1 MNEAN
6 IYARVSRGLVGL
18 GTGLALFLTSVPVA
32 FAAPPRPVPRP
43 GPQGSQPV
51 EVSGDEVNPN
61 SCRKWP
67 ANKRF
72 TITIPREAELEQL
85 VQWMMSISCQKFI
98 WTNKIRASKVT
109 ILSPEKVTL
118 REAYAAFYAAL
129 ESIGLTVEPVGDYF
143 KIIESNAPA
152 SANLPTYTNGSRA
165 PSNDRY
171 VTQLVRVN
179 NGDAKQIADVLTKLK
194 GKQGSIQSVG
204 NLLIITDRGSQI
216 RRLMKIVTEL
226 DVRGSG
232 EKIFF
237 YQLQYADANEV
248 ADLVRDIFGE
258 TQKSSR
264 KGKKGSQTSSGVESR
279 VIVDER
285 TGTLII
291 VASESDYLTI
301 KRLVEQLDVRLP
313 GGGGRVHIKKLK
325 NSDPKEVAQV
335 LNTLVG
341 RGGGSSKSKGK
352 SKSGNKSATQGGA
365 TQELFAGDINVV
377 ADEGTRQLIILA
389 SAADYKNLEP
399 VIDQLDTERKQVYI
413 EVYMLEV
420 SVARLLEAGAGGHFA
435 SQFDVSAGGQAG
447 QATGFVSSSPAG
459 DASSLV
465 LSPELLTGLAGGV
478 LGPQI
483 AGTANLLGLS
493 NDIPAFGVVIHALET
508 DDDVNFVAQPH
519 IYTADNQEAQ
529 LEVGERVPTQGQ
541 ISFGG
546 QGGGSAFFPQQSIQ
560 REDVTLEI
568 KVTPHVND
576 SRTVSL
582 DVEIEDRAVKSR
594 DPTLGV
600 TTTKRRFKL
609 EKILARDDNP
619 VVLGGLIRERET
631 INNRQVPGLGSI
643 PLLGWLF
650 KRRSKQKE
658 KVNLLVVMIPH
669 IIETPDDLRRVHERR
684 MQERQAFLERETGFK
699 KRDLETSVN
708 YRSKSGLLSTID
720 REARKLEREELQLR
734 DAEAELAQE
743 SISGEIGLGVAQ
755 AGDDEDEAPS
765 RAAVAG
771 GAKKASP
778 KKAAP
783 RPAPPVP

>member
-1 MNEAN
+1 MNATSLPS
-6 IYARVSRGLVGL
+6 RVLRGLIGL
-18 GTGLALFLTSVPVA
+18 GTGLALFSTSIPVA
-32 FAAPPRPVPRP
+32 FAAPPQPTRP
-43 GPQGSQPV
+43 GAQPV

-72 TITIPREAELEQL
+72 TITVPREAELEQL

-109 ILSPEKVTL
+109 ILSPEQVTL

-152 SANLPTYTNGSRA
+152 GANLPTYGDGTAA

-171 VTQLVRVN
+171 ITQLVRVKS
-179 NGDAKQIADVLTKLK
+179 GDPKIIADVLGKLK
-194 GKQGSIQSVG
+194 GKQGSIQQVG
-204 NLLIITDRGSQI
+204 NLLIITDRGSQV
-216 RRLMKIVTEL
+216 RRLMKIITEL

-248 ADLVRDIFGE
+248 ADLIRDIFGE
-258 TQKSSR
+258 NKSTAKNAR
-264 KGKKGSQTSSGVESR
+264 AKNAGAGVTPSR

-291 VASESDYLTI
+291 VAGDSDYQTI

-313 GGGGRVHIKKLK
+313 GGGGRVHVKKLK
-325 NSDPKEVAQV
+325 NADPKEVEQV
-335 LNTLVG
+335 LSTLIG
-341 RGGGSSKSKGK
+341 RGTTSSSSKSKTA
-352 SKSGNKSATQGGA
+352 NKAASQGGA
-365 TQELFAGDINVV
+365 AEQLFSGEINVV

-420 SVARLLEAGAGGHFA
+420 SVQRLLEAGAGAHFA
-435 SQFDVSAGGQAG
+435 GQFDVSAAGQTG
-447 QATGFVSSSPAG
+447 QATGFVSSAPAG

-465 LSPELLTGLAGGV
+465 LSPELLTGLAGGL

-483 AGTANLLGLS
+483 AGTSNLLGLS

-546 QGGGSAFFPQQSIQ
+546 QQGGSAFFPQQSIQ

-594 DPTLGV
+594 DPSLGV

-643 PLLGWLF
+643 PILGWLF
-650 KRRSKQKE
+650 KRRSRQKE

-684 MQERQAFLERETGFK
+684 MKERQAFLERETGFK

-708 YRSKSGLLSTID
+708 YRSKSGLLSTVD

-734 DAEAELAQE
+734 EAEAELAAE
-743 SISGEIGLGVAQ
+743 SVSGEIGFGVSQ
-755 AGDDEDEAPS
+755 ASDDEEEE
-765 RAAVAG
+765 
-771 GAKKASP
+771 SP
-778 KKAAP
+778 KATRATKAQPKAAT
-783 RPAPPVP
+783 PPPIP